1 MRGIGQGQTLELFI
15 IPEVMERINK
25 HVRLLSGVRSNP
37 VPAANGN
44 ELLSLGPVQPQVSQN
59 LLVHVASWLTLN
71 GMKSENM
78 QFRLLWCVRLYPFLV
93 TCIFS

>member
-25 HVRLLSGVRSNP
+25 HVRLLSGARSNP
-37 VPAANGN
+37 HQIATQSN
-44 ELLSLGPVQPQVSQN
+44 VQVQSHVTHN
-59 LLVHVASWLTLN
+59 VLVHVASWLTLN

-78 QFRLLWCVRLYPFLV
+78 QFRLLW
-93 TCIFS
+93 